1 VKTRLLAFFMIS
13 LTVYSCTNYPSQ
25 PISTPTPIRTPL
37 LSPIP
42 IPSII
47 VTPTPST
54 LSTPQ
59 ISASSSVVIQ
69 NSSSSPTPTSLISV
83 EPKIS
88 PTPVFIPLPKTN
100 NILFDTS
107 VRPFKENSV
116 NNISGLSKL
125 TDILIKEKYNVLFDN
140 FNNQDL
146 DIIDTIIIVSP
157 YLNYSEQ
164 DIEKLQK
171 FLSQGKKIFIL
182 GEWGGYGGFNATGI
196 NKLLEIANLR
206 INEDVL
212 KESQSINY
220 DFSDEQVLIK
230 DFLKHPLTLGISVLS
245 FYSTATIDIID
256 INKNNA
262 LILGQSS
269 ISSFKV
275 MANSKSGVVGASE
288 YQNGKII
295 VLGDSS
301 ILLDNDTNSNSISN
315 IDESDNTKFILNIL
329 KW

>member
-1 VKTRLLAFFMIS
+1 VKTRLLAFFIIS

-25 PISTPTPIRTPL
+25 SISTPTPIITPL
-37 LSPIP
+37 LSPNL
-42 IPSII
+42 IPSIV
-47 VTPTPST
+47 VTSTPSSS
-54 LSTPQ
+54 STPQ
-59 ISASSSVVIQ
+59 ISASSSVIIQ
-69 NSSSSPTPTSLISV
+69 NSSSSPTPTSLMSV
-83 EPKIS
+83 QPTIS

-107 VRPFKENSV
+107 VRPFKENNV

-125 TDILIKEKYNVLFDN
+125 TDILIKEKYNVLFNN

-157 YLNYSEQ
+157 YLNYSVQ

-196 NKLLEIANLR
+196 NKLLESANLR

-212 KESQSINY
+212 KESQSTNY

-275 MANSKSGVVGASE
+275 MTNSKLGVIGASE